1 MTQQNACNALLEAL
15 PTQRQ
20 IVAELCRREQ
30 RPEQVVRQQE
40 RPERHDRVPP
50 LRRLNR
56 APSIRDS
63 PTGRLL
69 ASPSTSAAGI
79 LTTITHAP

>member
-40 RPERHDRVPP
+40 RPRPGQRH
-50 LRRLNR
+50 LEFKAR
-56 APSIRDS
+56 AIVDTQIDL
-63 PTGRLL
+63 PT
-69 ASPSTSAAGI
+69 
-79 LTTITHAP
+79 